1 MHCKP
6 AMQAKGSKKQTGIIF
21 SAMADNVSSAKP
33 QPDVAR
39 VLVANEPRAYR
50 EVTAEVLGQLRPDVE
65 FLLVEPGGL
74 ESEISRLTPD
84 MVLCDEATPK
94 VRSEVIT
101 WLELYPHGDTTSVF
115 GTGDEHS
122 TIENIQLSDI
132 LTLVDRTIKH
142 KI

>member
-1 MHCKP
+1 MV
-6 AMQAKGSKKQTGIIF
+6 
-21 SAMADNVSSAKP
+21 DNVPSGRP
-33 QPDVAR
+33 RPDVAR

-65 FLLVEPGGL
+65 FLLVEPGRL
-74 ESEISRLTPD
+74 EEEISRLMPD

-94 VRSEVIT
+94 VRGDVPT
-101 WLELYPHGDTTSVF
+101 WLELYPHGNTTSVF

-122 TIENIQLSDI
+122 TIDNIQLSDI
-132 LTLVDRTIKH
+132 LALVDRTIKH